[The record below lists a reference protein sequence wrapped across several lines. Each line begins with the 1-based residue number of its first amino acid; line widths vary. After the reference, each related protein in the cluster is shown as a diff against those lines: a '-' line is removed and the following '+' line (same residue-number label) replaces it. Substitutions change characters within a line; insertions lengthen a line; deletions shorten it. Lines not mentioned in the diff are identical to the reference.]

1 MIQNSFSVHGN
12 RLSVRYLIPEKQKFH
27 DLGSFTSLI
36 KIKSNSFCLTMD
48 RSVSRELFESPP

>member
-1 MIQNSFSVHGN
+1 MIQKSFSVHGN

-36 KIKSNSFCLTMD
+36 KSNSFCLTMD